1 MSGLAYKPTPTT
13 WSATSSRRRGSP
25 TPGTARAWGT
35 AATVGGGRGTVW
47 ACGNNSSGQLGAGSS
62 AQGYTPI
69 QVSGL
74 TNVTGV
80 AAGDAHSLAVE
91 SDGTVWGWGSNNS
104 GQIGAGLAVT
114 RYTPVQ
120 MPGITTATAVVA
132 GSAHSLAR
140 LADGTVR
147 AWGDNTKGQLGDG
160 TTNGST
166 TPVTVLGLQGVDRI
180 AARANGSLARP
191 TQANEQY
198 AYDADGQRV
207 TRSIG
212 GVTWLSLGG
221 GMWEE
226 RLGAS
231 AAGPGGWVVRQIYML
246 QGRAVAQ
253 QEDTPNS
260 INYPSGRVFLHGDHL
275 GSVSVVTD
283 NDRRVLS
290 RQDYT
295 PWGEVR
301 AGGVAQTT
309 LDFTGQRRDGTGL
322 LYYGARYYDPQLGR
336 FLSADSIV
344 PGMASG
350 QGGMAATLGQDGGAA
365 LRPLAVDFHESGF
378 AATLAREDAFTQA
391 KGFRFQLSDQDR
403 QQAKVDTGPGNPQA
417 LNRYSYVLDN
427 PLRYTDP
434 TGHWVI
440 TIQRDSVLQFRDQFV
455 AIEAEAVQELI
466 NLAYSTGGSY
476 LSSPVFDR
484 ETAGILAVAT
494 TGFILATAY
503 SISLAYGGIGDIL
516 TAAYNATP
524 EGGHVEVEFGADS
537 VITVRSFDAGGNRL
551 YGTSYTLNVWIAS
564 PLVQAQAVIWNG
576 LWEAMARTPGTT
588 SGSRDK

>member
-47 ACGNNSSGQLGAGSS
+47 AWGDNSSGQLGAGSS
-62 AQGYTPI
+62 AQGSTPVQTVGLTGITAVAAGYDHSVARKGDGTAWAWGNNSSGQLGAGSGVQGYTPV
-69 QVSGL
+69 QVVGL

-120 MPGITTATAVVA
+120 MAGIATATAVAV

-147 AWGDNTKGQLGDG
+147 AWGDNSKGQLGDG

-166 TPVTVLGLQGVDRI
+166 TPVTVLGLQGVDTI

-198 AYDADGQRV
+198 TYDADGRRV
-207 TRSIG
+207 TRSTG
-212 GVTWLSLGG
+212 GVTWLYLGSG
-221 GMWEE
+221 LWEE
-226 RLGAS
+226 RLGTS
-231 AAGPGGWVVRQIYML
+231 AAGSGGWVVRQLYTL
-246 QGRAVAQ
+246 QGRVVAQ

-290 RQDYT
+290 RQDDT

-309 LDFTGQRRDGTGL
+309 LDYTGQRRDGTGL
-322 LYYGARYYDPQLGR
+322 LYYGARY
-336 FLSADSIV
+336 
-344 PGMASG
+344 
-350 QGGMAATLGQDGGAA
+350 
-365 LRPLAVDFHESGF
+365 
-378 AATLAREDAFTQA
+378 
-391 KGFRFQLSDQDR
+391 
-403 QQAKVDTGPGNPQA
+403 
-417 LNRYSYVLDN
+417 
-427 PLRYTDP
+427 
-434 TGHWVI
+434 
-440 TIQRDSVLQFRDQFV
+440 
-455 AIEAEAVQELI
+455 
-466 NLAYSTGGSY
+466 
-476 LSSPVFDR
+476 
-484 ETAGILAVAT
+484 
-494 TGFILATAY
+494 
-503 SISLAYGGIGDIL
+503 
-516 TAAYNATP
+516 
-524 EGGHVEVEFGADS
+524 
-537 VITVRSFDAGGNRL
+537 
-551 YGTSYTLNVWIAS
+551 
-564 PLVQAQAVIWNG
+564 
-576 LWEAMARTPGTT
+576 
-588 SGSRDK
+588 